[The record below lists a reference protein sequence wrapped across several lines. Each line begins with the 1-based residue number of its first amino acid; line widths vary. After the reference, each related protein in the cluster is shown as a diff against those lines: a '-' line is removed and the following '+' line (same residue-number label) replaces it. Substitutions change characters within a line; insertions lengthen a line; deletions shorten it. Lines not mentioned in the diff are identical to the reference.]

1 MNLLLNNKLHS
12 PMSDADFTKK
22 KNSFLGLGLQLPPK
36 EQNHTAFSHFFFS
49 VLHAALWFNKMWFRP
64 YQWALGSTRIS
75 PTHLHA
81 AKLGCGH
88 TGQTR
93 TALATQ
99 LKLAFRSRGFQNLV
113 SFTSFPYSLPIFT
126 AVFQASN
133 HLTRNNIRADMYRH
147 TENRES
153 R

>member
-1 MNLLLNNKLHS
+1 MNLLLTNKLHS
-12 PMSDADFTKK
+12 PMSDADFGKK
-22 KNSFLGLGLQLPPK
+22 KILFLAWVCNCHQRSK
-36 EQNHTAFSHFFFS
+36 IIVAFSHFFFS